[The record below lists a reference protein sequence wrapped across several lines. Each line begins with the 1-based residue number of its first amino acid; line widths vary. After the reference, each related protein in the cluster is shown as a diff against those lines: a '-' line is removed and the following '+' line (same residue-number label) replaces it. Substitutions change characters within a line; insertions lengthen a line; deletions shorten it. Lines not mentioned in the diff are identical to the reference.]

1 MTVTPTLSLR
11 LSLTTQAR
19 LRQARQPGE
28 SLDSAISR
36 ALDAL
41 AGSQTAQDSPAALTP
56 YVALASRMDALQA
69 DLGARVAMLE
79 DWRASLAPVSPP
91 GATQAPLTAT
101 QAPAPSAVHLPLTA
115 TQEAAPGAV
124 HLPLTA
130 TQAYPLEVKREALAM
145 QDAGQPN
152 RVIGAFILEKTGRQ
166 PDSKNMGALL
176 KQWRK
181 ALSGL

>member
-1 MTVTPTLSLR
+1 MTNTPTLSLR

-101 QAPAPSAVHLPLTA
+101 QA
-115 TQEAAPGAV
+115 
-124 HLPLTA
+124 
-130 TQAYPLEVKREALAM
+130 YPVAVKREALAM

>member
-1 MTVTPTLSLR
+1 MTITPTVSLR

-56 YVALASRMDALQA
+56 YVALSSRMDALQA

-101 QAPAPSAVHLPLTA
+101 QSPAPSAGHLPLTA
-115 TQEAAPGAV
+115 TQDAAPGAT

-130 TQAYPLEVKREALAM
+130 GQAYPLEIKSLAIKLKAEGKQNREIAEAIKARL
-145 QDAGQPN
+145 
-152 RVIGAFILEKTGRQ
+152 GRC
-166 PDSKNMGALL
+166 PDSKNMTAILR
-176 KQWRK
+176 QWQK

>member
-1 MTVTPTLSLR
+1 MTVTPTVSLR

-101 QAPAPSAVHLPLTA
+101 Q
-115 TQEAAPGAV
+115 EAAPGV
-124 HLPLTA
+124 THLQHSA
-130 TQAYPLEVKREALAM
+130 TQAYPLAVKREALAM

-152 RVIGAFILEKTGRQ
+152 RVIGAFILEKTGRK

-176 KQWRK
+176 KNWRK
-181 ALSGL
+181 ALTDL

>member
-1 MTVTPTLSLR
+1 MTVTPTVSLR
-11 LSLTTQAR
+11 LSVTTQAR

-41 AGSQTAQDSPAALTP
+41 AGPQTAQDSPAALTP
-56 YVALASRMDALQA
+56 YVAMASRMDALE
-69 DLGARVAMLE
+69 ARLE
-79 DWRASLAPVSPP
+79 AHIVNHGESPASLAPVSPP
-91 GATQAPLTAT
+91 GA
-101 QAPAPSAVHLPLTA
+101 VHLQHGAAQGQAGEVGHLQHTA
-115 TQEAAPGAV
+115 TQEAAPGV
-124 HLPLTA
+124 THLQHSA
-130 TQAYPLEVKREALAM
+130 TQAYPLAVKREALAM

-176 KQWRK
+176 KNWRK
-181 ALSGL
+181 ALTDL